1 VEINKEIKMYNEVL
15 SKEFDKR
22 LTEIEGLQQKF
33 DDIFYKRN
41 VIIKFFNFPRAV
53 KLGSLID
60 GKIKELDIWMIE
72 HL

>member
-1 VEINKEIKMYNEVL
+1 MYNEVL

-22 LTEIEGLQQKF
+22 LTEIECLQQNF

-41 VIIKFFNFPRAV
+41 VIIKLFNFPRAV

-72 HL
+72 HSVG